1 MESLKSSCANNI
13 LMATDGET
21 ITISRDTRMKLARL
35 RKTGQSYDSLISN
48 MADQALEISEGD
60 ENWDIKKIVADCK
73 VADKS
78 TKKYHSFD
86 EVFGDV

>member
-1 MESLKSSCANNI
+1 
-13 LMATDGET
+13 MATDGET
-21 ITISRDTRMKLARL
+21 ITISRVTRMKLARL
-35 RKTGQSYDSLISN
+35 RKVGQSYDSLISN
-48 MADQALEISEGD
+48 MADQALETSDD
-60 ENWDIKKIVADCK
+60 EDWDVKKIVADCK